1 MLEKTLQLT
10 FNLQDGKTATIS
22 IKDPKINLTEQEVK
36 AAISTIVQ
44 QQAFA
49 KDGVPFGQAKA
60 AKLIE
65 RYVTTYEL

>member
-10 FNLQDGKTATIS
+10 FNLQDDKTATIS

-44 QQAFA
+44 QQASS
-49 KDGVPFGQAKA
+49 QATATMNLKQ
-60 AKLIE
+60 
-65 RYVTTYEL
+65 